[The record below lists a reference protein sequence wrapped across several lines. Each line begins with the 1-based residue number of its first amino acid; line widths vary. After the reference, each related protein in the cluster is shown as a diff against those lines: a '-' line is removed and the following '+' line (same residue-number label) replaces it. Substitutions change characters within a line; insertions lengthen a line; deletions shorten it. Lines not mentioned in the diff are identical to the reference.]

1 MPSLKKMKFL
11 KNLKGWATSNIKK
24 RKQSEDK
31 ENVCPPQSRDASINL
46 IMISCRHGER
56 HAMRST
62 WVLPAVTNGYSQP
75 YPCHVTTAGR
85 PRAHSQWSMGVLC
98 TLCTTH
104 SWCYIHHL
112 RGAVMPVDGTL
123 YTRSSIYLILY
134 TLYHAGLNLHH
145 VKIFGVPDSTYQYM
159 VYPTPPLKGTQG
171 WCYLHH
177 IHICGVP
184 GTT

>member
-1 MPSLKKMKFL
+1 MKVQLQKPCCQRVGGRARTESHGGKPRCLF
-11 KNLKGWATSNIKK
+11 TP
-24 RKQSEDK
+24 
-31 ENVCPPQSRDASINL
+31 VCIIVGIFGDR
-46 IMISCRHGER
+46 ER

-85 PRAHSQWSMGVLC
+85 PRAHSQWSKGVLC

-104 SWCYIHHL
+104 SWCYIHHI